1 MKQYIDD
8 KWCAHEFS
16 VGKIITNETDTV
28 YTTKMRWFAEKEVTT
43 YSLVIK
49 QELGDSHIGVHSE
62 KLATVNPETLIVQ
75 DDIPKP
81 ESDLTRKIKKAVFQF
96 SYKMFKLLP
105 INKKR
110 VSYLSDSRIDLTG
123 NFEYIHDEMKRQNA
137 AFDER
142 FYFKFTNKEPKT
154 IFEYMTL
161 AKAIATSRYVLLDDF
176 YPIIYPL
183 DIQKG
188 ADLIQVWH
196 GVGAFK
202 TFGFSRVGMHGGP
215 NITSRNHRNYTRALV
230 SSHNVQ
236 KNYAEGFGI
245 DERRV
250 IPLGAPRTDL
260 FFNEQQNNDTV
271 ENLYEEMPF
280 LKGEKVIL
288 FAPTFRG
295 PGQQTAY
302 YPFDWIDYEVLY
314 NQFADEDFV
323 FLFVNNSPEIPYEYS
338 NSFMMYLIIVKL
350 MIYC

>member
-1 MKQYIDD
+1 MKQYIDG

-16 VGKIITNETDTV
+16 VRKIITNETDTV

-250 IPLGAPRTDL
+250 IPL
-260 FFNEQQNNDTV
+260 
-271 ENLYEEMPF
+271 
-280 LKGEKVIL
+280 
-288 FAPTFRG
+288 
-295 PGQQTAY
+295 
-302 YPFDWIDYEVLY
+302 
-314 NQFADEDFV
+314 
-323 FLFVNNSPEIPYEYS
+323 
-338 NSFMMYLIIVKL
+338 
-350 MIYC
+350 